1 MSTDVEI
8 WQAFSSLAGR
18 KLRRRLLLSE
28 ADRDGDDLKE
38 NRTMQ
43 VDVELRERL
52 AEFCMVTKQR
62 QEKAANVAIREMLE
76 RCEADPVMKERM
88 DRARSLKEAM
98 AAL

>member
-1 MSTDVEI
+1 M
-8 WQAFSSLAGR
+8 L
-18 KLRRRLLLSE
+18 
-28 ADRDGDDLKE
+28 
-38 NRTMQ
+38 

-52 AEFCMVTKQR
+52 ADYCLVTKQR

-76 RCEADPVMKERM
+76 RCESDPVMKDRM